1 MSATS
6 SCTAVVLAGAI
17 VMLAGC
23 SIRSGAPP
31 EFTDRSPLASCGEIV
46 LARSETVPPGAIR
59 CMDEAAGEAGAE
71 LSVSSL
77 TTEGDAIVSY
87 FRVGPQIDGIDL
99 FVDATADSFGPR
111 TWSYQHCTGDVTIS
125 EYGACT
131 AH

>member
-31 EFTDRSPLASCGEIV
+31 EFTDRSPLVSCGEIV
-46 LARSETVPPGAIR
+46 LAQGETAPPGAIG
-59 CMDEAAGEAGAE
+59 CMEEAAGRGGAE

-111 TWSYQHCTGDVTIS
+111 TWTYEHCTGDATIS
-125 EYGACT
+125 EYGYCT
-131 AH
+131 AR